1 MNIKQTFI
9 IMNMNFIQT
18 SAVALVAMALVSCQ
32 ETDTEAPTACTGL
45 GATNSVTAE
54 EIEAEAGDHV
64 DLEDIFCDNE
74 ALSEVRWDIHN
85 GEGHAH
91 EDEEDGEEEEH
102 EHGLVL
108 HSGTDW
114 AVLETQAL
122 SGTEAEV
129 DLHVDVPLTARGV
142 WHVIVSLVDE
152 AGNSTT
158 LATELHVENDH
169 LPEFTLTEVGGEDPA
184 MWHGEPTWAAGTDVV
199 VTGTVADSDGV
210 ATAVLELISE
220 DTESVVWEVALEPA
234 GATNFEFSETVTVPS
249 DGGEHHFEMK
259 ATDANG
265 VEMETGFHVEVE

>member
-1 MNIKQTFI
+1 
-9 IMNMNFIQT
+9 MNMNLIKS
-18 SAVALVAMALVSCQ
+18 SAAALVAMAFVSCQ
-32 ETDTEAPTACTGL
+32 ETDTEAPTVCTGL
-45 GATNSVTAE
+45 GATNSVTAA

-74 ALSEVRWDIHN
+74 ALGEVRWDIHTA
-85 GEGHAH
+85 EGHAH
-91 EDEEDGEEEEH
+91 AEVEGGENLEDTDGM
-102 EHGLVL
+102 LL
-108 HSGTDW
+108 YSGTDW

-122 SGTEAEV
+122 SGTEVEV
-129 DLHVDVPLTARGV
+129 DLHVEVPLTARGL
-142 WHVIVSLVDE
+142 WHVIVNLVDE

-158 LATELHVENDH
+158 LATDLHVENDH

-220 DTESVVWEVALEPA
+220 DTESVVWEVALDPA
-234 GATNFEFSETVTVPS
+234 GATNFEFSETVTVPAEV
-249 DGGEHHFEMK
+249 GEHHFEMK

>member
-1 MNIKQTFI
+1 MKLNL
-9 IMNMNFIQT
+9 IQC
-18 SAVALVAMALVSCQ
+18 SAAALVAMALVSCQ

-54 EIEAEAGDHV
+54 EIEAEAGDHI

-91 EDEEDGEEEEH
+91 EDEEEGEEEEH

-122 SGTEAEV
+122 TGTQAEV

-158 LATELHVENDH
+158 LATDLHVENDH

-184 MWHGEPTWAAGTDVV
+184 MWHGEPTWAAGADVV
-199 VTGTVADSDGV
+199 VTGNLSPT
-210 ATAVLELISE
+210 ATAWLPPCWSSSPKTQKRWFGKWPWTPQAPPTSNSLK
-220 DTESVVWEVALEPA
+220 P
-234 GATNFEFSETVTVPS
+234 
-249 DGGEHHFEMK
+249 
-259 ATDANG
+259 
-265 VEMETGFHVEVE
+265 

>member
-1 MNIKQTFI
+1 
-9 IMNMNFIQT
+9 MNMNLIQI
-18 SAVALVAMALVSCQ
+18 SAAALVAMAFVSCQ
-32 ETDTEAPTACTGL
+32 ETDSEAPTACTDL

-64 DLEDIFCDNE
+64 DLEDVFCDNE

-91 EDEEDGEEEEH
+91 EDGDEGDEEEH

-122 SGTEAEV
+122 SGTQEEV

-152 AGNSTT
+152 AGNSTM
-158 LATELHVENDH
+158 LATDLHVENDH
-169 LPEFTLTEVGGEDPA
+169 LPEFTLTEVGGEDPS
-184 MWHGEPTWAAGTDVV
+184 MWHGEPLGLPARTW
-199 VTGTVADSDGV
+199 
-210 ATAVLELISE
+210 L
-220 DTESVVWEVALEPA
+220 
-234 GATNFEFSETVTVPS
+234 
-249 DGGEHHFEMK
+249 
-259 ATDANG
+259 
-265 VEMETGFHVEVE
+265 